1 MPLTREL
8 YVNDHWLTPETVGTI
23 FAMVK
28 ITREEN
34 YQQKKQKKTS
44 THKKTIYTMK
54 LQFESVISNNL
65 A

>member
-8 YVNDHWLTPETVGTI
+8 YVNDNWLTPETVGTI

-34 YQQKKQKKTS
+34 YQQKKQKKHQHT
-44 THKKTIYTMK
+44 KKPFT
-54 LQFESVISNNL
+54 Q
-65 A
+65 